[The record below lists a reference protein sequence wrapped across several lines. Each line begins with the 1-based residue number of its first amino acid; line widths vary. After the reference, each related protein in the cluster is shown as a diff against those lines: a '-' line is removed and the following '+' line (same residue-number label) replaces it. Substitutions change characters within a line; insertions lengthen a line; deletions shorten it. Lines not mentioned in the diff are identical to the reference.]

1 MIERK
6 VLQKPVAAFVYRR
19 IGLKLEG
26 CLATGLKCIFRIRR
40 LL

>member
-6 VLQKPVAAFVYRR
+6 VLQKPVAAFVYRH

-26 CLATGLKCIFRIRR
+26 LFKQQV
-40 LL
+40 